1 MTKTYDC
8 FCYFNEDMLLELR
21 LETLW
26 DRVDFFVISEATY
39 TQVGK
44 PKPLNFNLHRFDKYK
59 SKIRYVAVENF
70 PPGPPGFWKNENY
83 QRNRV
88 ADGLFDAEKDDVII
102 VSDLDEI
109 PRPEA
114 IGTYDPKR
122 YKRGDF
128 EQRAFAYYLNNQL
141 MDGELPARW
150 YGSKITTFGHL
161 TNFFGNASAVRSYKS
176 QGLTRRIRRWWFR
189 KFDVQIIGDGGWHFT
204 WVLPPE
210 GIVAKMEAIAEQE
223 VIKEEY
229 KQTAYITSKI
239 NSGEDLLN
247 PRSKYVA
254 QDVIHPR
261 FPRHLV
267 ENSTT
272 YHRWLRRT

>member
-1 MTKTYDC
+1 
-8 FCYFNEDMLLELR
+8 MLLELR

-26 DRVDFFVISEATY
+26 DHVDFFVISEATY

-44 PKPLNFNLHRFDKYK
+44 PKPLNFDIRRFDKYK

-70 PPGPPGFWKNENY
+70 APGPPSFWKNENY

-88 ADGLFDAEKDDVII
+88 ADGLFDADKDDLIL

-109 PRPEA
+109 PRPET
-114 IGTYDPKR
+114 IGEYDPKR

-128 EQRAFAYYLNNQL
+128 EQRAFAYYVNNQL
-141 MDGELPARW
+141 MDGERPARW

-176 QGLTRRIRRWWFR
+176 QGVTRRIRRWWFR
-189 KFDVQIIGDGGWHFT
+189 RFDVQVIADGGWHFT

-229 KQTAYITSKI
+229 KQADYIRRKI
-239 NSGEDLLN
+239 DSGEDLLN
-247 PRSKYVA
+247 PKSTYRA
-254 QDVIHPR
+254 QEIVEPH

-267 ENSTT
+267 RNKDS
-272 YHRWLRRT
+272 YRKWLRPTS